1 MEIQQFLIYLKQ
13 QAPYTVYPKSATGTC
28 MIRRSMHTHT
38 QRCTSTINKSQA
50 RHMDYSS
57 QGICNKQILKPYS
70 YINQNE
76 SLKLPSIEEI
86 WIYDAT

>member
-38 QRCTSTINKSQA
+38 DAHPPLIKVRQDTWIIHLKVFA
-50 RHMDYSS
+50 
-57 QGICNKQILKPYS
+57 NKQILKPYS